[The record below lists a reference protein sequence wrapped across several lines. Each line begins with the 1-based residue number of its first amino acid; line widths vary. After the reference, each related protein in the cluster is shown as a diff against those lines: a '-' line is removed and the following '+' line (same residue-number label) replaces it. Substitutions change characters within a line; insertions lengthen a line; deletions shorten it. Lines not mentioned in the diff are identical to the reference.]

1 MGARPRHVRIRRGC
15 PPNHRHRARC
25 RSRSDDQ
32 SERSFLACE
41 LRDARQGHTA
51 RVVEHGGIDAG
62 VTWRAESECFVY
74 GLKA

>member
-1 MGARPRHVRIRRGC
+1 MGARPRHVRLRRGC

-41 LRDARQGHTA
+41 LRDARQRHTA
-51 RVVEHGGIDAG
+51 RAADGARGRGAWSRRD
-62 VTWRAESECFVY
+62 RCRR
-74 GLKA
+74 K